1 MQEEIEGNEYS
12 HKLVNQSE
20 MLGHNFSPTQSQY
33 TRSPMPRKVLEDTP
47 ISDISVSSEH
57 SNFTKGRKVK
67 IFSPKLG
74 KTNKQPHNFT
84 DSAMVQYL
92 FNCATRTIDSPKSGN
107 NVTRGN
113 IFDIPRGQRNAEK
126 RCKFSSKK
134 SGVSVSELTVFGRKK
149 GGRNHSVVD
158 LKELNKI
165 LPYPHFK
172 IECMYVSVKFTEYY
186 TKSAT
191 RESEKDKNPM
201 QRASREGTSNRQRNK
216 QINRAVIVHSIISSS
231 RVSAVHDFITPANSI
246 NDFQIFSRGTIEP
259 IKTGNGRATLVYINL
274 SSWNRKSLISLPV
287 QLIIISDLS
296 NQGRRHYAKSKQQE
310 IHGLRK
316 RVNST

>member
-1 MQEEIEGNEYS
+1 MISLFLQNIPILPKAGRLKYFLQNWAKLTNNPTILQTVQCYNISLIAQPEQLTAPRVAIMSQEETYLIYQE
-12 HKLVNQSE
+12 VRE
-20 MLGHNFSPTQSQY
+20 ML
-33 TRSPMPRKVLEDTP
+33 RKGVN
-47 ISDISVSSEH
+47 SV
-57 SNFTKGRKVK
+57 
-67 IFSPKLG
+67 
-74 KTNKQPHNFT
+74 
-84 DSAMVQYL
+84 A
-92 FNCATRTIDSPKSGN
+92 
-107 NVTRGN
+107 
-113 IFDIPRGQRNAEK
+113 
-126 RCKFSSKK
+126 KK

-149 GGRNHSVVD
+149 GGRNYSVVD

-191 RESEKDKNPM
+191 RESEKNKNPM
-201 QRASREGTSNRQRNK
+201 QRASREGTSNRQRNR
-216 QINRAVIVHSIISSS
+216 QINRAVFVHSIISSS
-231 RVSAVHDFITPANSI
+231 RVSAVYDFITPASSS

-274 SSWNRKSLISLPV
+274 SSWNRKSLISPPV

-316 RVNST
+316 RVKPT